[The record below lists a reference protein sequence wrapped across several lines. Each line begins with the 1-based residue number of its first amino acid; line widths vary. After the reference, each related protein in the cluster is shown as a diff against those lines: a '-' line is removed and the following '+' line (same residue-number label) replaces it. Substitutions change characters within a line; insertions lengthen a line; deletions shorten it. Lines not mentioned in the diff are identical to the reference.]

1 MSARVFIGL
10 GSNVDREKNIGLA
23 IREMRQVFGELEL
36 SPVYESAA
44 VGFDGSDFLNLVAG
58 FKTENDVGEVVKALG
73 EIEDGL
79 GRDRTQPR
87 FSPRPI
93 DLDILTYDKLELDLP
108 GIQIPRHEILQN
120 AFVLK
125 PLQDIA
131 PDSQHPLVGK
141 TYRQLWQEM
150 APNAGR
156 LDVYQL
162 KLK

>member
-1 MSARVFIGL
+1 MSTRVYIGL
-10 GSNVDREKNIGLA
+10 GSNVDRENNILLA
-23 IREMRQVFGELEL
+23 IREMRKVFGELEL

-58 FKTENDVGEVVKALG
+58 TNTENEVGEVVKALR
-73 EIEDGL
+73 EIEDSL
-79 GRDRTQPR
+79 GRDRSQPR

-93 DLDILTYDKLELDLP
+93 DLDILIYDELELDEP

-131 PDSQHPLVGK
+131 PDTMHPTAGK
-141 TYRQLWQEM
+141 SYRELWRVMEPD
-150 APNAGR
+150 APR
-156 LDVYQL
+156 LEVYALDL
-162 KLK
+162 K

>member
-1 MSARVFIGL
+1 MSARVYIGL

-23 IREMRQVFGELEL
+23 IRKMRQVFDELEL
-36 SPVYESAA
+36 SPVYESAS

-58 FKTENDVGEVVKALG
+58 LTTDKDINEVVKALRG
-73 EIEDGL
+73 IEDSL

-87 FSPRPI
+87 FSPRSI
-93 DLDILTYDKLELDLP
+93 DLDILTYDELELEQP

-150 APNAGR
+150 APNAAR
-156 LDVYQL
+156 LDVYRL